1 MSQSSAEQPSPA
13 TTDVAR
19 HLTMPFASLDSTTP
33 IGQAVIRRLRDEQ
46 LIWLTTVDEHGIPHP
61 LPVTFLWDAAQAS
74 FLTYSRTDRGR
85 LADLEHNATVALHFD
100 VSGGDIIVIT
110 GTAIVSN
117 HDLPSDQIP
126 EWVEKYRD
134 LLARLGMS
142 AKQSAA
148 SASVPIRIRPVT
160 LRYAPNPLA

>member
-46 LIWLTTVDEHGIPHP
+46 LIWLTTVDANRIPQP
-61 LPVTFLWDAAQAS
+61 LPVTFLWNAARATL
-74 FLTYSRTDRGR
+74 LTYSRTDRGR
-85 LADLEHNATVALHFD
+85 LADLERNANVALHFD
-100 VSGGDIIVIT
+100 VSNGDIIVIT
-110 GTAIVSN
+110 GTAAVS
-117 HDLPSDQIP
+117 DQDPPSDQIP
-126 EWVEKYRD
+126 EWVDKYRE
-134 LLARLGMS
+134 LLARLGMT

-148 SASVPIRIRPVT
+148 SASIPVRIRPLT
-160 LRYAPNPLA
+160 LRYAPNPL